1 MINYDKKLTVSIRIK
16 WPKHSS
22 FRTSVVGFLT
32 LTKMC
37 TLIFSAIG
45 MYELQCTERAR
56 SPHIVW
62 KRRELGTLVSG
73 CYRFQ
78 SSSHTKML
86 DQCISPR
93 KCLTLLSGFLN
104 GCIHSSR
111 MALSTGRRVSMVILI
126 AATEKLKLMWGNTM
140 DFMFTT

>member
-45 MYELQCTERAR
+45 MYELQCTKRAR

-86 DQCISPR
+86 VPR